1 MADQADGAIILAKLV
16 IAFLGNYNDQRLR
29 PWFWPLSCLPDLV
42 ADDGFFYSNDL
53 GQIWRVA
60 EALEVGMV
68 GVNEPMV
75 STCEAPFG
83 GVKLSGIGKE
93 GSKHGLDEYSNLKYI
108 CFGI

>member
-1 MADQADGAIILAKLV
+1 MEGGL
-16 IAFLGNYNDQRLR
+16 NDLY
-29 PWFWPLSCLPDLV
+29 PST
-42 ADDGFFYSNDL
+42 GYFYSNDVS
-53 GQIWRVA
+53 QVWRVA

-83 GVKLSGIGKE
+83 GVKMSGLGKE
-93 GSKHGLDEYSNLKYI
+93 GSKHGLDDFSHLKYI

>member
-1 MADQADGAIILAKLV
+1 M
-16 IAFLGNYNDQRLR
+16 
-29 PWFWPLSCLPDLV
+29 
-42 ADDGFFYSNDL
+42 
-53 GQIWRVA
+53 A

-83 GVKLSGIGKE
+83 GFKCSGLGKE
-93 GSKHGLDEYSNLKYI
+93 GSKHGLDEYTNLKYI